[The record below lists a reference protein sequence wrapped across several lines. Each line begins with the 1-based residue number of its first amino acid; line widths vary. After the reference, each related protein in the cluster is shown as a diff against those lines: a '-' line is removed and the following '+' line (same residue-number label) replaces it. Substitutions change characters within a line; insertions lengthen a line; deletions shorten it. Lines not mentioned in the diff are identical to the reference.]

1 MGTDDG
7 GRGAA
12 SRRGMV
18 MVIVAVWT
26 GWAVAVLVAPILKQ
40 AEGEGLGVVGR
51 AALLQRG
58 GARLR
63 IPVRLPHRSNSKAPS
78 KMDKIVRDLAD
89 MYAMHCA
96 CADEA
101 ACPCAKD
108 AEHRVREALDNAVDR
123 EFAPPNMYYRSRN
136 GYDIRLRGFQGAKT
150 HYGGGLV
157 HDKFLDIEPI
167 KAAWR
172 KPTSPA
178 PVLPKQVAAKRGL
191 PPIHVQ
197 GRFVHATG
205 GSDTFVQSHLTQ
217 SAAAVRPRT
226 AALAQR
232 QQTTKLWQ
240 FDYIPL
246 ADEEF
251 PGKHPTVF
259 EAEAAREE
267 AQEALAAA
275 CREEMGIE
283 GCKDLEKEKEEEE
296 EEEGGAGEY
305 KESWFD
311 DFLDYAQFVLE
322 DGELEEQKEASG
334 VPHANDAAFAIP
346 YQARP
351 SSHLCASYPYHPCRT
366 PPHDFK
372 PLAACDNI
380 DRKVGGTQHPR
391 AGAAASLV

>member
-7 GRGAA
+7 GRSA
-12 SRRGMV
+12 RRGMV

-40 AEGEGLGVVGR
+40 AEGEGLGVVDR

-58 GARLR
+58 GSRVR
-63 IPVRLPHRSNSKAPS
+63 IPVRLPHRRKASSSAGSS

-89 MYAMHCA
+89 MYSMHCE

-101 ACPCAKD
+101 ACPCAED
-108 AEHRVREALDNAVDR
+108 AEHRVKEALDNAVDR
-123 EFAPPNMYYRSRN
+123 EFAPPNMYYRSKN
-136 GYDIRLRGFQGAKT
+136 GYDIRQRGFQGAKT
-150 HYGGGLV
+150 HFGGGLV
-157 HDKFLDIEPI
+157 HDKFLDIEPV
-167 KAAWR
+167 KATWS

-178 PVLPKQVAAKRGL
+178 PVLPRKVVAKRGL

-197 GRFVHATG
+197 GHFVHAMG
-205 GSDTFVQSHLTQ
+205 ASDTFVQSHLPL
-217 SAAAVRPRT
+217 SAARPRT

-232 QQTTKLWQ
+232 QQTMKLWQ
-240 FDYIPL
+240 HDYIPL

-275 CREEMGIE
+275 CKEDMGAD
-283 GCKDLEKEKEEEE
+283 GCKDLEEEE

-305 KESWFD
+305 RETWFD
-311 DFLDYAQFVLE
+311 DFLDYAKLVLE
-322 DGELEEQKEASG
+322 DGELAEQKEASG
-334 VPHANDAAFAIP
+334 LPLDNDAAFAIP

-351 SSHLCASYPYHPCRT
+351 SPHLCSMRKAGMGKGP
-366 PPHDFK
+366 
-372 PLAACDNI
+372 AAPAELRLCA
-380 DRKVGGTQHPR
+380 R
-391 AGAAASLV
+391 ADIWPFGQEGEEADYAGKCQRGLP